1 MSPDAEA
8 TSERTDTLDA
18 AASAGADTTSDT
30 EARARW
36 EAVLATLEATLDQ
49 DATPTPTAEDAAPW
63 TGPAGLGPIPRDLV
77 GRASRLLAAQ
87 RDRIAVVEEARRS
100 TLDHLGALR
109 AVDATRVPSGS
120 VYLDASA

>member
-8 TSERTDTLDA
+8 TPERTDSLDA
-18 AASAGADTTSDT
+18 AAGAGADTTSET

-49 DATPTPTAEDAAPW
+49 DGAPTAEDAAPW
-63 TGPAGLGPIPRDLV
+63 TEPAGLGPIPRDLV

>member
-8 TSERTDTLDA
+8 TPERTDSLDA
-18 AASAGADTTSDT
+18 AAGAGADTTSET

-49 DATPTPTAEDAAPW
+49 DGAPTAEDAAPW

>member
-1 MSPDAEA
+1 MSPDAAA
-8 TSERTDTLDA
+8 TPERTDTLDA
-18 AASAGADTTSDT
+18 AAGAGADTTSET

-49 DATPTPTAEDAAPW
+49 DGAPTAEDAAPW
-63 TGPAGLGPIPRDLV
+63 TGPAGLGRIPRDLV